1 MSEKSNHFLEL
12 VMFDI
17 AYVIS
22 NCDYEYSSDER
33 KYLDVILQRYDEDE
47 RELLILRTKFLDSIL
62 DKGIDEVMKF
72 IKNLSNSLKSKIDD
86 NMKDAYLEL
95 FHEVIMLDGSMHENE
110 KILYNLLCK
119 QWGKE
124 YKILQC

>member
-1 MSEKSNHFLEL
+1 MSEKSNHLLEL

-110 KILYNLLCK
+110 KILYDFLCK

-124 YKILQC
+124 NRIL

>member
-95 FHEVIMLDGSMHENE
+95 FYEVIMLDGSMHENE

-124 YKILQC
+124 NKIL

>member
-1 MSEKSNHFLEL
+1 MSEKSNHLLEL

-22 NCDYEYSSDER
+22 NCDYEYSSGER

-62 DKGIDEVMKF
+62 DKGIEEVMKF
-72 IKNLSNSLKSKIDD
+72 IKNLSNSLQSKIDD

-95 FHEVIMLDGSMHENE
+95 FYEVIMLDGSMHKNE
-110 KILYNLLCK
+110 KILYDLLCK

-124 YKILQC
+124 NKIL

>member
-1 MSEKSNHFLEL
+1 MSEKSNHLLEL

-62 DKGIDEVMKF
+62 DKGIDEVMEF

-86 NMKDAYLEL
+86 NMKDTYLEL

-110 KILYNLLCK
+110 KILYDLLCK

-124 YKILQC
+124 NKIL

>member
-1 MSEKSNHFLEL
+1 MSEKSNHLLEL

-86 NMKDAYLEL
+86 NMKDVYLEL
-95 FHEVIMLDGSMHENE
+95 FQEVIMLDGSMHENE
-110 KILYNLLCK
+110 KILYDFLCK

-124 YKILQC
+124 DKIL

>member
-1 MSEKSNHFLEL
+1 MSEKSNHLLEL

-22 NCDYEYSSDER
+22 NCDYEYSSGER

-110 KILYNLLCK
+110 KILYDLLCK

-124 YKILQC
+124 NRIL

>member
-1 MSEKSNHFLEL
+1 MSEKSNHLLEL

-72 IKNLSNSLKSKIDD
+72 IKNLSNSLQSKIDD
-86 NMKDAYLEL
+86 NMKDAYLDL
-95 FHEVIMLDGSMHENE
+95 FYEVIMLDGTMHKNE

-124 YKILQC
+124 NKIP

>member
-1 MSEKSNHFLEL
+1 MSEKSNHLLEL

-72 IKNLSNSLKSKIDD
+72 IRNLSNSLQSKIDD

-95 FHEVIMLDGSMHENE
+95 FYEVIMLDGSMHKNE
-110 KILYNLLCK
+110 KILYDLLCK

-124 YKILQC
+124 NKIL

>member
-1 MSEKSNHFLEL
+1 MSEKSNHLLEL

-33 KYLDVILQRYDEDE
+33 KYLDVILQRYEEDE

-110 KILYNLLCK
+110 KMLYDLLCK

-124 YKILQC
+124 NKIL

>member
-1 MSEKSNHFLEL
+1 MSEKSNHLLEL

-95 FHEVIMLDGSMHENE
+95 FHEVIILDGSMHENE
-110 KILYNLLCK
+110 KILYDLLCK

-124 YKILQC
+124 NRIL

>member
-1 MSEKSNHFLEL
+1 MSEKSNHLLEL

-62 DKGIDEVMKF
+62 DKGIDEVIKF

-95 FHEVIMLDGSMHENE
+95 FHEVIILDGSMHENE
-110 KILYNLLCK
+110 KMLYDLLCK

-124 YKILQC
+124 NRIL

>member
-1 MSEKSNHFLEL
+1 MSEKSNHLLEL

-72 IKNLSNSLKSKIDD
+72 IKNLSNSVKSKIDD
-86 NMKDAYLEL
+86 NMKDAYLDL

-110 KILYNLLCK
+110 KILYDLLCK

-124 YKILQC
+124 NKIL

>member
-1 MSEKSNHFLEL
+1 VSEKSNHLLEL

-22 NCDYEYSSDER
+22 NCDYEYSSGER

-72 IKNLSNSLKSKIDD
+72 IRNLSNSLQSKIDD

-95 FHEVIMLDGSMHENE
+95 FYEVIMLDGSMHKNE
-110 KILYNLLCK
+110 KILYDLLCK

-124 YKILQC
+124 NKIL

>member
-1 MSEKSNHFLEL
+1 MSEKSNHLLEL

-47 RELLILRTKFLDSIL
+47 RELLILRTKFLDNIL
-62 DKGIDEVMKF
+62 DKGIDEVKKF

-86 NMKDAYLEL
+86 NMKDAYLDL

-110 KILYNLLCK
+110 KALYDLLCK

-124 YKILQC
+124 NKIE

>member
-1 MSEKSNHFLEL
+1 MSEKSNHLLEL

-17 AYVIS
+17 AYIIS

-62 DKGIDEVMKF
+62 DKGIEEVMKF
-72 IKNLSNSLKSKIDD
+72 IKNLSNSLQSKIDN

-110 KILYNLLCK
+110 KILYDLLCK

-124 YKILQC
+124 NKIL

>member
-1 MSEKSNHFLEL
+1 MSEKSNHLLEL

-47 RELLILRTKFLDSIL
+47 KELLILRTKFLDSIL

-72 IKNLSNSLKSKIDD
+72 IKNLSSSLQSKIDD

-95 FHEVIMLDGSMHENE
+95 FYEVVMLDGSMHKNE
-110 KILYNLLCK
+110 KILYDLLCK

-124 YKILQC
+124 NKIQ

>member
-1 MSEKSNHFLEL
+1 MSEKSNHLLEL

-95 FHEVIMLDGSMHENE
+95 FHEVIMLDGSMHKNE
-110 KILYNLLCK
+110 KILYDLLCK

-124 YKILQC
+124 NKIL

>member
-1 MSEKSNHFLEL
+1 MIMSEKSNHLLEL

-72 IKNLSNSLKSKIDD
+72 IKNLSNSLQSKIDD
-86 NMKDAYLEL
+86 NMKDVYLEL
-95 FHEVIMLDGSMHENE
+95 FYEVIMLDGSMHKNE
-110 KILYNLLCK
+110 KILYDLLCK

-124 YKILQC
+124 NEIL

>member
-1 MSEKSNHFLEL
+1 MSEKSNHLLEL

-72 IKNLSNSLKSKIDD
+72 IKSLSSSLKSKIDD

-110 KILYNLLCK
+110 KILYDFLCK

-124 YKILQC
+124 DKIL

>member
-1 MSEKSNHFLEL
+1 MSEKSNHLLEL

-86 NMKDAYLEL
+86 NMKDAYLDL
-95 FHEVIMLDGSMHENE
+95 FHEVIMLDGSMHGNE
-110 KILYNLLCK
+110 KILYDLLCK

-124 YKILQC
+124 NKIL

>member
-1 MSEKSNHFLEL
+1 MSEKSNHLLEL

-62 DKGIDEVMKF
+62 NKGIDEVMKF

-110 KILYNLLCK
+110 KILYDLLCK

-124 YKILQC
+124 NKIL

>member
-1 MSEKSNHFLEL
+1 MSEKSNHLLEL

-62 DKGIDEVMKF
+62 DKGIEEVMKF
-72 IKNLSNSLKSKIDD
+72 IKNLSNSLQSKIDD

-95 FHEVIMLDGSMHENE
+95 FYEVIMLDGTMHKNE
-110 KILYNLLCK
+110 KILYDLLCK

-124 YKILQC
+124 NKIP

>member
-1 MSEKSNHFLEL
+1 MSEKSNHLLEL

-72 IKNLSNSLKSKIDD
+72 IKSLSNSLKSKIDD
-86 NMKDAYLEL
+86 NMKDVYLEL
-95 FHEVIMLDGSMHENE
+95 FQEVIMLDGSMHENE
-110 KILYNLLCK
+110 KILYDFLCK

-124 YKILQC
+124 DKIL

>member
-1 MSEKSNHFLEL
+1 MSEKSNHLLEL

-62 DKGIDEVMKF
+62 DKGIEEVMKF
-72 IKNLSNSLKSKIDD
+72 IKNLSNSLQSKIDD

-95 FHEVIMLDGSMHENE
+95 FYEVVMLDGSMHKNE
-110 KILYNLLCK
+110 KILYDLLCK

-124 YKILQC
+124 NKIL

>member
-1 MSEKSNHFLEL
+1 MSEKSNHLLEL

-62 DKGIDEVMKF
+62 DKGIEEVMKF
-72 IKNLSNSLKSKIDD
+72 IKNLSNSLQSKIDD

-95 FHEVIMLDGSMHENE
+95 FYEVIMLDGTMHKNE
-110 KILYNLLCK
+110 KTLYDLLCK

-124 YKILQC
+124 NKIP

>member
-1 MSEKSNHFLEL
+1 MSEKSNHLLEL

-22 NCDYEYSSDER
+22 NCDYEYSSGER
-33 KYLDVILQRYDEDE
+33 KYLDVILQRYDEYE

-95 FHEVIMLDGSMHENE
+95 FYEVIMLDGTMHKNE
-110 KILYNLLCK
+110 KILYDLLCK

-124 YKILQC
+124 NKIL

>member
-1 MSEKSNHFLEL
+1 MSEKSNHLLEL

-95 FHEVIMLDGSMHENE
+95 FYEVIMLDGSMHKNE
-110 KILYNLLCK
+110 KILYDLLCK

-124 YKILQC
+124 NKIL

>member
-1 MSEKSNHFLEL
+1 MSEKSNHLLEL

-22 NCDYEYSSDER
+22 NCDYEYSSNER

-72 IKNLSNSLKSKIDD
+72 IKNLSSSLKSKIDD

-95 FHEVIMLDGSMHENE
+95 FYEVVMLDGSMHKNE
-110 KILYNLLCK
+110 KILYDLLCK

-124 YKILQC
+124 NKVL

>member
-1 MSEKSNHFLEL
+1 MSEKSNHLLEL

-62 DKGIDEVMKF
+62 DKGIEEVMKF
-72 IKNLSNSLKSKIDD
+72 IKNLSNSLQSKIDD

-95 FHEVIMLDGSMHENE
+95 FYEVIMLDGSMHKNE
-110 KILYNLLCK
+110 KILYDLLCK
-119 QWGKE
+119 QWGK
-124 YKILQC
+124 

>member
-1 MSEKSNHFLEL
+1 MSEKSNHLLEL

-47 RELLILRTKFLDSIL
+47 RELLILRTKFLNSIL

-124 YKILQC
+124 NKIL

>member
-1 MSEKSNHFLEL
+1 MSEKSNHLLEL

-72 IKNLSNSLKSKIDD
+72 IKNLSSSLQSKIDD

-95 FHEVIMLDGSMHENE
+95 FYEVVMLDGSMHKNE
-110 KILYNLLCK
+110 KILYDLLCK
-119 QWGKE
+119 QWGK
-124 YKILQC
+124 

>member
-1 MSEKSNHFLEL
+1 MSEKSNHLLEL

-47 RELLILRTKFLDSIL
+47 RELLILRTKFLDNIL
-62 DKGIDEVMKF
+62 DKGIDEVKKF

-86 NMKDAYLEL
+86 NMKDAYLDL

-110 KILYNLLCK
+110 KTLYDLLCR

-124 YKILQC
+124 NKME

>member
-1 MSEKSNHFLEL
+1 MSEKSNHLLEL

-22 NCDYEYSSDER
+22 NCDYEYSSGER

-72 IKNLSNSLKSKIDD
+72 IRNLSNSLQSKIDD

-95 FHEVIMLDGSMHENE
+95 FYEVIMLDGSMHKNE
-110 KILYNLLCK
+110 KILYDLLCK

-124 YKILQC
+124 NKIL

>member
-1 MSEKSNHFLEL
+1 MSEKSNHLLEL

-72 IKNLSNSLKSKIDD
+72 IKNLSSSLQSKIDD

-95 FHEVIMLDGSMHENE
+95 FYEVVMLDGSMHKNE
-110 KILYNLLCK
+110 KILYDLLCK

-124 YKILQC
+124 NKIP

>member
-1 MSEKSNHFLEL
+1 MSEKSNHLLEL

-72 IKNLSNSLKSKIDD
+72 IKNLSSSLQSKIDD

-95 FHEVIMLDGSMHENE
+95 FHEVIMLDGSMHKNE
-110 KILYNLLCK
+110 KILYDLLCK

-124 YKILQC
+124 NRIL